1 MYSTR
6 RLQEEALKRGIHT
19 TILDPLQFTLSISKD
34 SPQILHKGHK
44 VNFDAVLP
52 RIGHSITSHGV
63 ALLKQFEQLDIYTAN
78 SSEGIRQ
85 SRNKINF

>member
-1 MYSTR
+1 M
-6 RLQEEALKRGIHT
+6 
-19 TILDPLQFTLSISKD
+19 
-34 SPQILHKGHK
+34 
-44 VNFDAVLP
+44 LP

-85 SRNKINF
+85 SRNKLLAAQILGRNNVPIPKTAYVRNINDVEQAIDLVGGLRL